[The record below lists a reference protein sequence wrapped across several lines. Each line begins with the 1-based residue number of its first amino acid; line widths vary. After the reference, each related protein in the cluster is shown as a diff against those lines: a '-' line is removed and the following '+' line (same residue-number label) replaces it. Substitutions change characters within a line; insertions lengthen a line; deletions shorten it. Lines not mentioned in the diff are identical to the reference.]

1 LIVTAVIAADASLVQ
16 KIVDDE
22 KKNTE
27 ALMEKVTGL
36 LKTLEVGRLCQFVK
50 ASGSVGNLN
59 KRAMID
65 LKSLT

>member
-1 LIVTAVIAADASLVQ
+1 VIAADASLVQ

-36 LKTLEVGRLCQFVK
+36 LKSLEVSR
-50 ASGSVGNLN
+50 
-59 KRAMID
+59 
-65 LKSLT
+65 